1 MDRVRRAARA
11 VSDFFSGIVGIGV
24 FLFLALLG
32 VLGTVLTAGDL
43 LHFAIDPGVLLF
55 PSAIVVAAN
64 VMYSEVQRRRRAEQE
79 RDAARAALSAKPDDA
94 AIARMFLALYDEWAR
109 VLEPF
114 KEVIE
119 RLPTSMPIGEQ
130 RYADWIRRCAVAI
143 ETYRPAFA
151 LRFRQAQIWY
161 PSDHGLGTYVIVKDD
176 AGADQWVNMD
186 TVRKHEELIGQA
198 LGVLT
203 EIINAGR

>member
-1 MDRVRRAARA
+1 VDRVRRAARA
-11 VSDFFSGIVGIGV
+11 VSDVFSGVVGIAV
-24 FLFLALLG
+24 FLGLAFLG
-32 VLGTVLTAGDL
+32 VIGTVLTAGDL
-43 LHFAIDPGVLLF
+43 LHLTIDPALLLF
-55 PSAIVVAAN
+55 PAAIVVAGN
-64 VMYSEVQRRRRAEQE
+64 VMYREVQQRRQAEQE
-79 RDAARAALSAKPDDA
+79 RDAARAALGAKPDEA
-94 AIARMFLALYDEWAR
+94 ATVRMFLALHDEWPR

-119 RLPTSMPIGEQ
+119 RLPTSMPVGEQ